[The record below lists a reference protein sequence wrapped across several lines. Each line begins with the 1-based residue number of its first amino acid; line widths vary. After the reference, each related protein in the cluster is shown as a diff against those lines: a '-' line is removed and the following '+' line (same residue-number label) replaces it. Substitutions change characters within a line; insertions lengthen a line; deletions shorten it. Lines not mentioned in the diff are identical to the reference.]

1 MVEPKYPA
9 LLTIRGFYQVLAWIT
24 GVVTVALMIVGV
36 IGAFASGQYI
46 GGGVL
51 GFLGQVLGAAFG
63 SIVLV
68 VVYGVAGLILATLQ
82 LAVAEV
88 LQVVMDIEAN
98 TRS

>member
-1 MVEPKYPA
+1 VGNPKYPA
-9 LLTIRGFYQVLAWIT
+9 LLTIATFYRILAWIT
-24 GVVTVALMIVGV
+24 VAITIVLMLLGV
-36 IGAFASGQYI
+36 IGTFISGQYI
-46 GGGVL
+46 GGGIF
-51 GFLGQVLGAAFG
+51 GFLGQVLGGVLG

-68 VVYGVAGLILATLQ
+68 IVYGVAGFVVATLQ

>member
-9 LLTIRGFYQVLAWIT
+9 LHTIASFYRILAWIT
-24 GVVTVALMIVGV
+24 GVVTLALMIVGI

-46 GGGVL
+46 GGGIF
-51 GFLGQVLGAAFG
+51 GFLGQVLGAVFG
-63 SIVLV
+63 SIVIV
-68 VVYGVAGLILATLQ
+68 FVYGVAGFIVATLQ

-88 LQVVMDIEAN
+88 LQVVMDIEEN